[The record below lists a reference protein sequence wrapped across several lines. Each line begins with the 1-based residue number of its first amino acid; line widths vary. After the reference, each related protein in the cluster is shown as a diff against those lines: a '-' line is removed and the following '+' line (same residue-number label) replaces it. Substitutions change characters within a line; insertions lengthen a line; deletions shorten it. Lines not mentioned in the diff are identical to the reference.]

1 MKRLAHATG
10 DPVSIVWNGRRVECR
25 ADDTVAAALY
35 AAGIRRLASS
45 RKFHRP
51 MGLSGAYVS
60 GSLVRIDGRPH
71 QRADRVLVRDG
82 MSVHEQNVWP
92 CSKVDLLR
100 LMRLLPRRP
109 FEAGF
114 EHPNILP
121 SGTWRFDRWEQLMRF
136 LAGLGEAPAE
146 TAASA
151 PIAGEHLAVDVA
163 IVGGGPAGRAAAIEA
178 ARNGQSVL
186 LVSRGREPGATA
198 KAAGATLAS
207 LPSSVRTIAAAEAF
221 ALYRHGT
228 LLGIAPFNG
237 SAALLVDAKRIV
249 LATGRR
255 SCPPIVPGIDLPGV
269 LDLRSALA
277 LAHDHGVA
285 PGHSVLLIGTGDL
298 APIAKRFAELGV
310 RIVETAPAA
319 DLERVV
325 GGNEVTGAVI
335 AGRTIV
341 CDAVVHAG
349 PWRPDPALAFQAG
362 ADGAFRM
369 MSNSLPSNVQ
379 IVGSAALPAEA
390 IVCPV
395 HGTSAFVCPCMDVT
409 RAEIEARLETTHHVE
424 ELKRLTSCG
433 MGPCQGFPCWDN
445 LAAVLAQRTGEAP
458 AHFGHPTYR
467 PPRGAITLAQAA
479 GLAGLVEPERST

>member
-1 MKRLAHATG
+1 MMRRLAHATG
-10 DPVSIVWNGRRVECR
+10 DPVSIFWNGRRVECR
-25 ADDTVAAALY
+25 AGDTVAASLY
-35 AAGIRRLASS
+35 AADIRRIASS

-51 MGLSGAYVS
+51 IGLSGAYVA

-71 QRADRVLVRDG
+71 QRVDRILVRDG
-82 MSVHEQNVWP
+82 MDVREQNVFP
-92 CSKVDLLR
+92 SAGFDLLR

-121 SGTWRFDRWEQLMRF
+121 SGTWRFDRWEELMRF
-136 LAGLGEAPAE
+136 LAGLGRLPDEP
-146 TAASA
+146 AASA
-151 PIAGEHLAVDVA
+151 PIAGAHVAVDVA

-178 ARNGQSVL
+178 ARNGQSAL

-198 KAAGATLAS
+198 KAAGASLAS
-207 LPSSVRTIAAAEAF
+207 LPPSVRIVAAAEAF

-228 LLGIAPFNG
+228 LLGVAPFDG
-237 SAALLVDAKRIV
+237 SAALLVEAKRVV

-269 LDLRSALA
+269 LDLPRALA

-298 APIAKRFAELGV
+298 APIARRFADLGV
-310 RIVETAPAA
+310 RVVETAPASE
-319 DLERVV
+319 LERVV

-335 AGRTIV
+335 GGRTVV

-349 PWRPDPALAFQAG
+349 PWRPDPALAFQAS

-369 MSNSLPSNVQ
+369 MAGSLPSNVQ
-379 IVGSAALPAEA
+379 IVGDASLSAEA

-479 GLAGLVEPERST
+479 GLAGIVEPER